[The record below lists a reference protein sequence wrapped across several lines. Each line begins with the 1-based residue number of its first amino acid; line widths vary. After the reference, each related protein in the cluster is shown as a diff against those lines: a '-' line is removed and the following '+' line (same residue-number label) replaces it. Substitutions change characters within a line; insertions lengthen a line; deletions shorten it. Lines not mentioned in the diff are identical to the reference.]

1 MFSRSMRLEKPYS
14 IKLKSKLRIVSRMIK
29 SSQLRKFPNAT
40 KISTGWNSHF
50 SFLLSLSVSSLYH
63 AIYFLFNLVYSLG
76 SIRIFVAFFF
86 LLCCILYCKGK
97 NFALERFW
105 ALSTLPEHFLCSC
118 SAQPS
123 EAFSTFSAEVFG
135 FFFFFCLRKS
145 TRGWYRGRKPV
156 SFGYVRSR
164 FAFHAAINTQEAFLY
179 TDEKHN
185 HVSGS
190 SFQFL
195 FTVTSLILVDNALNR
210 WLFCIVY
217 SCLFLGRERVEKI
230 DHRKNIS
237 TILEVEKKI
246 RLFAVSGVFLLI
258 CF

>member
-40 KISTGWNSHF
+40 KISIGWNSHF
-50 SFLLSLSVSSLYH
+50 WFLLSLSVSLLNH
-63 AIYFLFNLVYSLG
+63 AIYCLFNLVYSLG
-76 SIRIFVAFFF
+76 SIRMFVAFFF

-135 FFFFFCLRKS
+135 FFFFFLPTEVNARVVSWTETCFFWIRK
-145 TRGWYRGRKPV
+145 K
-156 SFGYVRSR
+156 SFCFSRSNQ
-164 FAFHAAINTQEAFLY
+164 H
-179 TDEKHN
+179 
-185 HVSGS
+185 SGS
-190 SFQFL
+190 
-195 FTVTSLILVDNALNR
+195 IP
-210 WLFCIVY
+210 VY
-217 SCLFLGRERVEKI
+217 WWK
-230 DHRKNIS
+230 
-237 TILEVEKKI
+237 
-246 RLFAVSGVFLLI
+246 A
-258 CF
+258 